1 MARYKDPDS
10 WSYGGVKRRDFRAD
24 HGTNEVPP
32 YRKKKGKKSKPRKG
46 CPENNNKQHV
56 YLNVPKEEYYV
67 HPRTDG
73 KFVLVTWKMTQVKC
87 CGCGHVKNTIWDHK
101 GSERK
106 VVDKIPRWY
115 WQF

>member
-56 YLNVPKEEYYV
+56 YVNVSQKKHEFYPMNNGQYV
-67 HPRTDG
+67 LTGWPYIE
-73 KFVLVTWKMTQVKC
+73 VTC
-87 CGCGHVKNTIWDHK
+87 CGCGHVKNRIWDWK
-101 GSERK
+101 NYDRK